1 MRRCNLNKMLTC
13 GVKRLAVSMRPIA
26 DSRQMDM
33 SMNRVTEGEG
43 KIQNANHVRATTM
56 KDGMNMLMRKYPI
69 LR

>member
-1 MRRCNLNKMLTC
+1 
-13 GVKRLAVSMRPIA
+13 MRPIA

-43 KIQNANHVRATTM
+43 KIQNANHVKATTM